1 MVVKCR
7 QQILYEIK
15 TSYKDENQ
23 VHFNERFIPNTDY
36 KLFEALYTAEV
47 YWRIQIQICFH
58 IIDFG
63 ISRINQLQIH
73 LFYYYEINTPQ

>member
-47 YWRIQIQICFH
+47 YWKIQI
-58 IIDFG
+58 
-63 ISRINQLQIH
+63 
-73 LFYYYEINTPQ
+73 